1 VSAIPGWY
9 PDPQGGY
16 GQLRYWD
23 GQAWTPHTTLA
34 PTGPLGGP
42 AEQTVPVAAPDQPGG
57 VAPMADQHGLPGL
70 PGIGR
75 RRRAGPIV
83 AGVAGVL
90 ALVLGVGYYVGRPSS
105 STVAGA
111 QAASAPAA
119 TPRGSTGPTAVA
131 PSVDGV
137 SCAPVEPQTVA
148 AQPDPARVSAGGLSY
163 PTPPDPWPAP
173 VTSDFVMPLTASGAV
188 QMVRVAE
195 FRTDGWAAGLMVA
208 ELRKDPAFT
217 SVEQAAKVT
226 AGCLAATQ
234 YTVASMG
241 RKDRLSRATTIGGRP
256 AWVIEADISLKDPGL
271 TITKELMLLTVV
283 ETTAGAYAMF
293 WASIPDVDPDF
304 TSVARACQ
312 KGLRVGP
319 TGVTAG

>member
-1 VSAIPGWY
+1 M
-9 PDPQGGY
+9 PDQ
-16 GQLRYWD
+16 
-23 GQAWTPHTTLA
+23 
-34 PTGPLGGP
+34 
-42 AEQTVPVAAPDQPGG
+42 PDQPGL
-57 VAPMADQHGLPGL
+57 PDHHGLPGL
-70 PGIGR
+70 PGIRR

-90 ALVLGVGYYVGRPSS
+90 ALVLGVGYYFGRPSPS
-105 STVAGA
+105 SVAGA
-111 QAASAPAA
+111 PSASAPAA
-119 TPRGSTGPTAVA
+119 PRGSTGPRAVA
-131 PSVDGV
+131 PSVDGF
-137 SCAPVEPQTVA
+137 SCAPGEPQTVA

-163 PTPPDPWPAP
+163 PMPPDPWPAP
-173 VTSDFVMPLTASGAV
+173 VTADFVMPLTASGAV

-283 ETTAGAYAMF
+283 ETTAGVYAMF
-293 WASIPDVDPDF
+293 WASIPNVDPDY

-319 TGVTAG
+319 TAVTAG

>member
-23 GQAWTPHTTLA
+23 GHAWTPHTTLA

-42 AEQTVPVAAPDQPGG
+42 AEQTIPVAAPDQPGG
-57 VAPMADQHGLPGL
+57 VAPMTDHPGH

-75 RRRAGPIV
+75 PRRVGPIV

-90 ALVLGVGYYVGRPSS
+90 ALVLGVGYFFGRPSS
-105 STVAGA
+105 SA
-111 QAASAPAA
+111 
-119 TPRGSTGPTAVA
+119 
-131 PSVDGV
+131 V

-148 AQPDPARVSAGGLSY
+148 AQPDPAWVSAGGLSY
-163 PTPPDPWPAP
+163 PMPPAPWPAP
-173 VTSDFVMPLTASGAV
+173 ATSDFMMPLTASGAI
-188 QMVRVAE
+188 QMVRVAK
-195 FRTDGWAAGLMVA
+195 FKTDGWAAGLMVA
-208 ELRKDPAFT
+208 ELRSDPGFT
-217 SVEQAAKVT
+217 TVEQAAKVT

-241 RKDRLSRATTIGGRP
+241 RKDRLSRATTIGGRR

-283 ETTAGAYAMF
+283 ETNAGAYAMF
-293 WASIPDVDPDF
+293 WASIPDVDPDY

-319 TGVTAG
+319 TDVTAG